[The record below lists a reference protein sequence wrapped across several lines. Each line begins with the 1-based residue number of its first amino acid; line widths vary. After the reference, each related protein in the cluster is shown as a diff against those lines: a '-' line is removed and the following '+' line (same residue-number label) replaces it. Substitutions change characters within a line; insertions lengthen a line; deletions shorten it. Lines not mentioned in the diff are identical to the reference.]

1 MTASA
6 LLLEL
11 IDHGLTVEILAAVLG
26 GDARLPGASGQ
37 KVLDPIPVFVA
48 DGMAVSHQ
56 WPSRNLVH
64 RQFPPES
71 GQLGL

>member
-1 MTASA
+1 
-6 LLLEL
+6 
-11 IDHGLTVEILAAVLG
+11 LTVETPAAVLG

-48 DGMAVSHQ
+48 DGAAVLHQ
-56 WPSRNLVH
+56 VPSRNMVH
-64 RQFPPES
+64 RQFPLES